1 MPQEL
6 DELARRLRRMEREVH
21 FHRAAALLVLFV
33 AGSGLW
39 ARAAAPP
46 APKAPPVAEELRARA
61 FTLVGPEGAALAR
74 LAASPEGQPGLVMNG
89 ADGRRRIVIEVA
101 GDAARVS
108 AFGLGR
114 SQAALVGDS
123 DAPRLAVTDA
133 VGTDRAWVAVRV
145 GSPVLQ
151 FLDAQG
157 TARTGLATFNDDT
170 GVSVISASDRSKP
183 GLVLMGKDRSVI
195 WSAP

>member
-6 DELARRLRRMEREVH
+6 DELARRVRRMEREVH
-21 FHRAAALLVLFV
+21 LHRAAALLLAFV
-33 AGSGLW
+33 AGSGLF
-39 ARAAAPP
+39 ARAAAPA
-46 APKAPPVAEELRARA
+46 APKAPPVAEELRARRL
-61 FTLVGPEGAALAR
+61 TILGPDGAARATLAVS
-74 LAASPEGQPGLVMNG
+74 AEGQPALVMNG
-89 ADGRRRIVIEVA
+89 ADGRRRIVLEVA
-101 GDAARVS
+101 GDAARVA

-114 SQAALVGDS
+114 SQAALVSDS

-133 VGTDRAWVAVRV
+133 VGTDRAWVAVRL

-157 TARTGLATFNDDT
+157 VARTGLTTFNEDS
-170 GVSVISASDRSKP
+170 GVSVISGSDRSKP
-183 GLVLMGKDRSVI
+183 GLVLLGKDRNPI